1 MAKDP
6 AVLFYTSDFLTGT
19 LTMSDEQIGK
29 YIKLLCYQHQ
39 KGILTEKDMLNICKS
54 YDEDIWC
61 KFVKSEE
68 GYYNK
73 RMREE
78 ADKRRSYSES
88 RRNNKLKAK
97 KPEHMT
103 NISSSCDE
111 HMENENENVNEDI
124 NKDII
129 VNKEK
134 TQKLKIAKEP
144 LVFASHE
151 WEELWKGWAEYKQ
164 TEHRDG
170 YKSAKTEQ
178 VAINKLV
185 EMSGG
190 DLTKAQEIVK
200 QSIANRWKGLFTL
213 KQNNNV
219 TTKSNFELY
228 QERREQLF
236 AAADEYDRQRGFRP
250 REI

>member
-29 YIKLLCYQHQ
+29 YIKLLCFQHQ
-39 KGILTEKDMLNICKS
+39 KGILSEKDMMNICKT
-54 YDEDIWC
+54 YDEDIWA
-61 KFVKSEE
+61 KFIKTEE

-73 RMREE
+73 RMKEE
-78 ADKRRSYSES
+78 ADKRRNYSES
-88 RRNNKLKAK
+88 RRNNKLKTK
-97 KPEHMT
+97 KAEHMT
-103 NISSSCDE
+103 NISSTYEE
-111 HMENENENVNEDI
+111 HMENENENINEDI

-134 TQKLKIAKEP
+134 TQKNKIEKEP
-144 LVFASHE
+144 LVFISTE
-151 WEELWKGWAEYKQ
+151 WELLWQGWADYKK

-200 QSIANRWKGLFTL
+200 QSIANRWKGLFTI
-213 KQNNNV
+213 KQNTNV
-219 TTKSNFELY
+219 TTQSNFDKYQQRYNELA
-228 QERREQLF
+228 EW
-236 AAADEYDRQRGFRP
+236 ADEYDRQRGFRP
-250 REI
+250 R

>member
-29 YIKLLCYQHQ
+29 YIKLLCFQHQ
-39 KGILTEKDMLNICKS
+39 KGILSEKDMMNICKT
-54 YDEDIWC
+54 YDEDIWA
-61 KFVKSEE
+61 KFIKTEE

-73 RMREE
+73 RMKEE
-78 ADKRRSYSES
+78 ADKRRNYSES
-88 RRNNKLKAK
+88 RRNNKLKTK
-97 KPEHMT
+97 KAEHMT
-103 NISSSCDE
+103 NISSTYEE
-111 HMENENENVNEDI
+111 HMENENENINEDI

-144 LVFASHE
+144 LVFISTD
-151 WEELWKGWAEYKQ
+151 WELLWKGWADYKK

-200 QSIANRWKGLFTL
+200 QSIANRWKGLFTI
-213 KQNNNV
+213 KQNANV
-219 TTKSNFELY
+219 TTKSNFDVY

-236 AAADEYDRQRGFRP
+236 KAADEYDRQRGFRP
-250 REI
+250 

>member
-19 LTMSDEQIGK
+19 RRMEFEKIGK
-29 YIKLLCYQHQ
+29 YITLLCMQHQ
-39 KGILTEKDMLNICKS
+39 YGTLTEKDMLHICGS
-54 YDEDIWC
+54 YDEEIWG

-78 ADKRRSYSES
+78 ADKRRAYSES

-103 NISSSCDE
+103 KISSSYDE

-124 NKDII
+124 I

-134 TQKLKIAKEP
+134 TQKNKIEKEP
-144 LVFASHE
+144 LVFISSD
-151 WEELWKGWAEYKQ
+151 WELLWKGWAEYKQ

-200 QSIANRWKGLFTL
+200 QSIANRWKGLFHI
-213 KQNNNV
+213 KQNNNA
-219 TTKSNFELY
+219 TSKSNLEIY
-228 QERREQLF
+228 AERRNELLDW
-236 AAADEYDRQRGFRP
+236 ADEYDRQRGFRP
-250 REI
+250 

>member
-29 YIKLLCYQHQ
+29 YIKLLCFQHQ
-39 KGILTEKDMLNICKS
+39 KGILSEKDMMNICKT
-54 YDEDIWC
+54 YDEEIWA
-61 KFVKSEE
+61 KFVKCEE

-78 ADKRRSYSES
+78 ADKRRAYSES
-88 RRNNKLKAK
+88 RRNNKLKIK
-97 KPEHMT
+97 KAEHMT
-103 NISSSCDE
+103 NISSSYEE
-111 HMENENENVNEDI
+111 HMENENEIVNEHI

-129 VNKEK
+129 INKEK
-134 TQKLKIAKEP
+134 TQKIKIDKEP
-144 LVFASHE
+144 LVFISPD
-151 WEELWKGWAEYKQ
+151 WESLWQGWADYKK

-190 DLTKAQEIVK
+190 DLRKAQEIVK
-200 QSIANRWKGLFTL
+200 QSIANRWKGLFTI
-213 KQNNNV
+213 KQNANV
-219 TTKSNFELY
+219 TTKSNFDKYQQRYNELA
-228 QERREQLF
+228 EW
-236 AAADEYDRQRGFRP
+236 ADEYDRQRGFRP
-250 REI
+250 GQV

>member
-61 KFVKSEE
+61 KFVKTEE
-68 GYYNK
+68 GYYNN

-97 KPEHMT
+97 KAEHMT

-111 HMENENENVNEDI
+111 HMENENEIVNEDI

-144 LVFASHE
+144 LVFVSAD
-151 WEELWKGWAEYKQ
+151 WELLWKGWADYKQ

-190 DLTKAQEIVK
+190 DLKKAQEIVK
-200 QSIANRWKGLFTL
+200 QSIANRWKGLFTI
-213 KQNNNV
+213 KQNANV
-219 TTKSNFELY
+219 TTKSNYEQYQDKRAELFKWA
-228 QERREQLF
+228 E
-236 AAADEYDRQRGFRP
+236 EYDRQRGFRP
-250 REI
+250 